1 MVVLDPQSREILAVV
16 GGYAFRAGGFDRTIR
31 AVRQP
36 GSAFKPFLYAAA
48 IASKKFTAASI
59 LNDAPDVFEG
69 ADAGKDWKPQNY
81 ERESYRGPI
90 RLRTA
95 LAESVNTVAVKLI
108 AAVGVPPVGELAA
121 RCGLVTPIPADAGL
135 TLALGAN
142 ATTPLE
148 LANAYATL
156 AAGGQLAE
164 TRLVTAIGDEA
175 LPSQTFV
182 TGLSPDVAYVVT
194 SLLRSVVQE
203 GTAKAAGARL
213 KRPLAGKTGTS
224 SNMRDVWFVG
234 YTPDLLAAVWV
245 GFDDQRSLGRH
256 EAGGR
261 TALPIWTAFMEKALA
276 GRPVHD
282 FTQPPGVTVARIDP
296 RTGLLAAPGADG
308 QDEVFLDGTVP
319 EAPPA
324 AAAGEGAAGEVD
336 PDKLLLE
343 RVP

>member
-1 MVVLDPQSREILAVV
+1 
-16 GGYAFRAGGFDRTIR
+16 
-31 AVRQP
+31 
-36 GSAFKPFLYAAA
+36 
-48 IASKKFTAASI
+48 
-59 LNDAPDVFEG
+59 
-69 ADAGKDWKPQNY
+69 
-81 ERESYRGPI
+81 
-90 RLRTA
+90 
-95 LAESVNTVAVKLI
+95 
-108 AAVGVPPVGELAA
+108 
-121 RCGLVTPIPADAGL
+121 
-135 TLALGAN
+135 
-142 ATTPLE
+142 
-148 LANAYATL
+148 
-156 AAGGQLAE
+156 
-164 TRLVTAIGDEA
+164 
-175 LPSQTFV
+175 
-182 TGLSPDVAYVVT
+182 
-194 SLLRSVVQE
+194 
-203 GTAKAAGARL
+203 
-213 KRPLAGKTGTS
+213 
-224 SNMRDVWFVG
+224 MRDVWFVG